1 MCLHGWTGVC
11 GRRKVR
17 TTTVDKTAT
26 AASGLV
32 ARDFN
37 PEAPDLTWAG
47 DITYIPSGEG
57 WLYLSTVLD
66 PVLKAGDRLGSGRP
80 SPHRTDQ
87 HRPETCFVVG
97 MWGN

>member
-1 MCLHGWTGVC
+1 MC

-17 TTTVDKTAT
+17 TTTVDKPAT

-47 DITYIPSGEG
+47 DITYIPSGEA
-57 WLYLSTVLD
+57 WL
-66 PVLKAGDRLGSGRP
+66 
-80 SPHRTDQ
+80 
-87 HRPETCFVVG
+87 
-97 MWGN
+97 